1 MSLDVVVCVVSRSIV
16 GFLCCKR
23 TLAEDSRMIF
33 QVFSVFVGFGS
44 PIKLACSYL
53 GLDNISKVM
62 ELTILG
68 NVTILTNLAAFIT
81 T

>member
-1 MSLDVVVCVVSRSIV
+1 MLLDVVVCVVSGSTV
-16 GFLCCKR
+16 GFLCCTR

-33 QVFSVFVGFGS
+33 QVFGVFVGFGS
-44 PIKLACSYL
+44 PTGAACLYL

-62 ELTILG
+62 ELTILR